1 MGSGKAGGDYQHQP
15 LGGHTPQGHVVIAMA
30 GRKAGFRHNEET
42 RSRIKAQQLINRLQ
56 KHVDAD
62 EPLLDASQVNAAK
75 SLLNKVLPD
84 LKAIEHSGQGD
95 NGEIIFQTV
104 YETK

>member
-1 MGSGKAGGDYQHQP
+1 MALSGAAHSHT
-15 LGGHTPQGHVVIAMA
+15 HTPQEAHPDRAAAIDMA
-30 GRKAGFRHNEET
+30 GRKAGFRHSEDT
-42 RSRIKAQQLINRLQ
+42 RSKIKAQQIINRLQ
-56 KHVDAD
+56 AHVDAD

-75 SLLNKVLPD
+75 ALLNKVLPD
-84 LKAIEHSGQGD
+84 LKAIEHSGQGE